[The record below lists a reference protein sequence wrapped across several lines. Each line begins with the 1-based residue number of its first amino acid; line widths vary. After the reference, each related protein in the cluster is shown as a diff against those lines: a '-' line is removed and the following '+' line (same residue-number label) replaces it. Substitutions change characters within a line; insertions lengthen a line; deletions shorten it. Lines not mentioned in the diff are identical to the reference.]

1 MAEPLPLCYLN
12 GAYLPLTE
20 ARISPLDRGFLYAD
34 AVYELMPVYGGR
46 AFRFAAHGE
55 RLTRSLAGIG
65 MADPHTREEWRAIL
79 GTLIE
84 RHGGGG
90 CYGYRQGRR
99 GAPPRPNPRAPPPD
113 PPPPLALRPPPPV

>member
-20 ARISPLDRGFLYAD
+20 ARVSPLDRGFLYAD

-65 MADPHTREEWRAIL
+65 MADPHTREEWRAIPH
-79 GTLIE
+79 TLIE
-84 RHGGGG
+84 RHGGRGR
-90 CYGYRQGRR
+90 YVDRQGGR
-99 GAPPRPNPRAPPPD
+99 GAQRRPAPTPPPPRP
-113 PPPPLALRPPPPV
+113 